1 MTSENNLFAKFA
13 ENWDPAALFLT
24 TPAGESFL
32 YSDALRLSGQVA
44 QFLADAGVRVGDRV
58 SVQAEKSIDYLWL
71 YLGCLR
77 GGYAFHPLNPAYTK
91 VELEYFFTD
100 AEPAMVIYDPA
111 NASSANEVAVG
122 AGVQRLYTLAADG
135 SGSFC
140 EAYKAAAASDAIAPS
155 RPDDI
160 AALLYSS
167 GTTGQPKGIPL
178 THAGIAVNARELAD
192 AWGFTSDDV
201 LLHALPMFHTHGLF
215 IALNCTFMTGSAVRY
230 LSRFDAESVIDEF
243 PNASVMMGV
252 PTYYTRLLKSPRL
265 DSAACQSIRLFTSGS
280 APLRE
285 DTFFEFE
292 SRTGHT
298 IVERYGMSET
308 VILTSNPIDGARKA
322 GTVGIAL
329 PSVELR
335 IADDN
340 NQALSVGEIGR
351 IQVRGPN
358 VFKEY
363 WRKPEK
369 TADDFTDEGFFD
381 TGDQGCLDEDGYV
394 SIVGRAK
401 DLIIS
406 GGLNVYPIEVEQ
418 ALNECPIVQ
427 EAAVIGVPHADF
439 GEAVVAVVIANGAGT
454 FDEARVREFG
464 RERLASFKL
473 PKRVV
478 AVEDLPRNAMGKVQK
493 NLLRDRYA
501 GLMDDG

>member
-1 MTSENNLFAKFA
+1 MTSENNLFSKFA
-13 ENWDPAALFLT
+13 ENWDPEALFLT
-24 TPAGESFL
+24 TPAGEAYR
-32 YSDALRLSGQVA
+32 YSDVLTLSGQVS
-44 QFLADAGVRVGDRV
+44 QFLAATGICAGDRV

-77 GGYAFHPLNPAYTK
+77 GGFAFHPLNPAYTK
-91 VELEYFFTD
+91 VELYYFFTD
-100 AEPAMVIYDPA
+100 AEPGIVIYDPA
-111 NASSANEVAVG
+111 NTSSANEVAG
-122 AGVQRLYTLAADG
+122 AAGVARLFTMAADG
-135 SGSFC
+135 SGSFRDAYSATATS
-140 EAYKAAAASDAIAPS
+140 EAVAPS
-155 RPDDI
+155 QLDDI

-178 THAGIAVNARELAD
+178 THANIAINARELAG
-192 AWGFTSDDV
+192 AWGFSDKDI

-215 IALNCTFMTGSAVRY
+215 IAFNCTFMTGSAVRY
-230 LSRFDAESVIDEF
+230 LPRFDADTVIDEF
-243 PNASVMMGV
+243 ANASVMMGV

-265 DSAACQSIRLFTSGS
+265 DSAACEPIRLFTSGS

-285 DTFFEFE
+285 DTFFDFE
-292 SRTGHT
+292 SRTGQK

-308 VILTSNPIDGARKA
+308 VVLTSNPLDGARKA

-329 PSVELR
+329 PSVEVR
-335 IADDN
+335 IADLHDA
-340 NQALSVGEIGR
+340 ALPVGDIGR

-358 VFKEY
+358 VFKAY

-369 TADDFTDEGFFD
+369 TAEDFTADGYFD
-381 TGDQGCLDEDGYV
+381 TGDQGRLDEDAYV
-394 SIVGRAK
+394 TIVGRAK

-418 ALNECPIVQ
+418 TLNECPLVQ

-439 GEAVVAVVIANGAGT
+439 GEAVVAVVVANAT
-454 FDEARVREFG
+454 EAFDEAQIRAFG

-473 PKRVV
+473 PNRVI
-478 AVEDLPRNAMGKVQK
+478 AVDDLPRNAMGKVQK

-501 GLMDDG
+501 DLMS